1 MENKT
6 ASLGSGKSPG
16 KVQGVVTA
24 MHTKWNS
31 EPVPTHFLG
40 RWNAE
45 FEFVLNFEAVYH
57 RLFKKQNANNV
68 QSC

>member
-45 FEFVLNFEAVYH
+45 FEFVIK
-57 RLFKKQNANNV
+57 LFSCIPSLIKKQNANNV